1 MAQEPTAK
9 IGRARRAQSMLGEQ
23 SPILLTPLVDMFTIL
38 LIFLLL
44 SYSTGGQ
51 LMYMA
56 QNVLMPESV
65 SRDQLEPAVELAVAT
80 DRIYVDGEVIM
91 DDLTEWYT
99 NKKLLMP
106 ILYETLK
113 MKAVKFKKM
122 EQEVPLFHFA
132 GKITIQADR
141 ALPFHVLKKVLYT
154 ADRADFSRISLA
166 VYQREIGRAH
176 V

>member
-1 MAQEPTAK
+1 MAKEPTAK
-9 IGRARRAQSMLGEQ
+9 IARARRSQDMFGGR
-23 SPILLTPLVDMFTIL
+23 SPVLLTPLVDMFTIL

-56 QNVLMPESV
+56 RSVLMPESV
-65 SRDQLEPAVELAVAT
+65 SREQLEPAVEIAVAT

-99 NKKLLMP
+99 EKKLLMP
-106 ILYETLK
+106 VLYENLK
-113 MKAVKFKKM
+113 LKALKFKKM
-122 EQEVPLFHFA
+122 EEEVPLFHFA
-132 GKITIQADR
+132 GKVTIQADK

-154 ADRADFSRISLA
+154 ADRADFPRISLA
-166 VYQREIGRAH
+166 VYQRD
-176 V
+176 

>member
-1 MAQEPTAK
+1 MAQEPMAK
-9 IGRARRAQSMLGEQ
+9 IGRARRSQDTFGGQ
-23 SPILLTPLVDMFTIL
+23 SPVLLTPLVDMFVIL

-44 SYSTGGQ
+44 SYSTGGH

-56 QNVLMPESV
+56 RSVLMPESV
-65 SRDQLEPAVELAVAT
+65 SREQLEPAVEVAVAT

-99 NKKLLMP
+99 EKKLLMP
-106 ILYETLK
+106 VLYENLK
-113 MKAVKFKKM
+113 LKALKFKKM
-122 EQEVPLFHFA
+122 EEEVPLFHFA

-154 ADRADFSRISLA
+154 ADRADFPRISLA
-166 VYQREIGRAH
+166 VYQRD
-176 V
+176 

>member
-1 MAQEPTAK
+1 MAQEPMART
-9 IGRARRAQSMLGEQ
+9 GRARRSQSLLGDR

-56 QNVLMPESV
+56 QNILMPESL
-65 SRDQLEPAVELAVAT
+65 SREQLEPAVEVAVAT
-80 DRIYVDGEVIM
+80 DRIYVDGEVVM
-91 DDLTEWYT
+91 DDLAEWYT
-99 NKKLLMP
+99 EKKLLMP
-106 ILYETLK
+106 VLYENLK
-113 MKAVKFKKM
+113 RKALKFKEM
-122 EQEVPLFHFA
+122 EQQVPLFHFT

-154 ADRADFSRISLA
+154 ADRADFPRISLA
-166 VYQREIGRAH
+166 VYQRD
-176 V
+176 